1 MKDNLIGNEKIIK
14 EDIREYDGA
23 VFLYRL
29 TEGYPKKIGRLTIPL
44 YSIYIEMSK
53 NGECSKSSVNEV
65 FADVGKALSFY
76 NSLLENL
83 ATPIDLHY
91 ILEDKITV

>member
-1 MKDNLIGNEKIIK
+1 MKDSFNENEKIIK
-14 EDIREYDGA
+14 EDIRECDGA
-23 VFLYRL
+23 IFLYRL

-44 YSIYIEMSK
+44 YSIYIELNK
-53 NGECSKSSVNEV
+53 NGECSKSSVNEI

-76 NSLLENL
+76 HSLLENL

-91 ILEDKITV
+91 ILEDRITV

>member
-1 MKDNLIGNEKIIK
+1 MKDSFKRNEKIIK
-14 EDIREYDGA
+14 EDTRESDG
-23 VFLYRL
+23 VIYVYRL
-29 TEGYPKKIGRLTIPL
+29 TEGYPKKIGRLLIPL
-44 YSIYIEMSK
+44 YSIYIEMMR
-53 NGECSKSSVNEV
+53 NGESTQSSINDV
-65 FADVGKALSFY
+65 FADVGKALTFY